1 MLLNKKRLI
10 DSYNALPKLLLLLMR
25 CFVQDTYFVMSSTE
39 KQIEVYFL
47 VSYYFG
53 AVY

>member
-25 CFVQDTYFVMSSTE
+25 CFGQDAYFADEWILMVDNAG
-39 KQIEVYFL
+39 L
-47 VSYYFG
+47 
-53 AVY
+53 